1 MGCREFEKHGVGV
14 LSQCYAKEKEL
25 THELLTRELKPW
37 GSTTLYSIAD
47 ASQQMHFLGHSACQT
62 KLNKIWMGRMALYT
76 PMWKVLLYELLRLT
90 FTCPFNSLL
99 INDHSCICI
108 FCFQIL
114 LCLFLP
120 MLLPIIKFQPEEEA
134 EEAGHDSVSAIDFHI
149 ITADIVS
156 LLL

>member
-1 MGCREFEKHGVGV
+1 MGV

-90 FTCPFNSLL
+90 FTCPFNSLKFNIIIDY
-99 INDHSCICI
+99 IN
-108 FCFQIL
+108 
-114 LCLFLP
+114 
-120 MLLPIIKFQPEEEA
+120 KR
-134 EEAGHDSVSAIDFHI
+134 
-149 ITADIVS
+149 S
-156 LLL
+156 LLHLYFLLSDITVPVFANAAADHKVPAGGGGGGGWPRLG